1 VIMQDRPDLIQSELA
16 GLAFDSLQEA
26 FRATD
31 IDRMYDSQA
40 LTPKV
45 SFLIRFG
52 CLILAFISAAIYIYL
67 CFVPLFA
74 AAYVTDEM
82 ILT

>member
-1 VIMQDRPDLIQSELA
+1 MQDRPDLIQSELA

-45 SFLIRFG
+45 S
-52 CLILAFISAAIYIYL
+52 CLITVWYLISLLISAGTGY
-67 CFVPLFA
+67 
-74 AAYVTDEM
+74 
-82 ILT
+82 